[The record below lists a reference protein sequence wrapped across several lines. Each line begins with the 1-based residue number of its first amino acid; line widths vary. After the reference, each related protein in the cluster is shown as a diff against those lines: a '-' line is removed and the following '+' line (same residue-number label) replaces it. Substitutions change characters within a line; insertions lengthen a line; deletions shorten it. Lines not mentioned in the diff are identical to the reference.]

1 VRLGIDRTVQ
11 DLNSSVLAPGQ
22 VSSGYLETVLSAT
35 EDHELL
41 RNLIVSG
48 NISYTND
55 SFGGI
60 NRTDNV
66 YSLGPG
72 VKYLMNRYL
81 YLGFSYNYSRRLSS
95 GAQAITPYTDNVFLL
110 RLSTQL

>member
-1 VRLGIDRTVQ
+1 M
-11 DLNSSVLAPGQ
+11 
-22 VSSGYLETVLSAT
+22 
-35 EDHELL
+35 L
-41 RNLIVSG
+41 RNLIISG

-72 VKYLMNRYL
+72 VKYLINRYL
-81 YLGFSYNYSRRLSS
+81 YLGFSYNYSHRESG
-95 GAQAITPYTDNVFLL
+95 GAQAITPYSDNIFML